1 MRALVVTST
10 LLFALLATDA
20 RAAEPVVS
28 VKTTVNA
35 DVVRAGDTFQID
47 VVVTV
52 RTNAALDELAL
63 PDLSQFTVL
72 RDARADRSS
81 VKLVAG
87 QRAVTQETTY
97 TFLVSTSTPGTK
109 QIGPAVA
116 RLGNLRA
123 RSEPITITVLKDEK
137 RGKRPRKK
145 GEPYVLELTFD
156 KESVYVGEQSTL
168 SARVF
173 ATGPAELRPISM
185 PKLPQFWVEGIDQG
199 GGRPT
204 ERTVDGTHYYVY
216 PLHTAALFPLAP
228 GEHTVEPLDVSVTVG
243 GGMWSRGKVFTVTSD
258 PVTLRVKPLPDG
270 APVDFSSGNV
280 GRFSMKMR
288 ADPLRTSLG
297 RPVTVEIV
305 VSGTGN
311 NGTVVV
317 PALPDRIEGARVF
330 PPTFDEAKSI
340 VDGRVA
346 MTKSVRALV
355 QPTRAGRLT
364 IPGTRFV
371 FFDPETER
379 YEVREATPITI
390 VVDEADAEAE
400 REASG
405 GRARIA
411 KGARPIATHIDASS
425 PFAPYRSAAFF
436 PLVGA
441 LSLVGGLAALLGA
454 WRVRRRASGAFA
466 LSAARRRRRDD
477 MHRARDER
485 DLARAR
491 VLVEDALAARAG
503 DDVRALSVDRLKETL
518 AARGVDEAAAAR
530 ATRFFLDVETVLYA
544 PAAGVDRRALFDE
557 ALAILALLEGES

>member
-1 MRALVVTST
+1 MRPFSVASIV
-10 LLFALLATDA
+10 LLTFLARDA
-20 RAAEPVVS
+20 GAAEPVVS

-52 RTNAALDELAL
+52 RTNAALDELTL
-63 PDLSQFTVL
+63 PDLSSFTVL
-72 RDARADRSS
+72 RDARAERSS

-87 QRAVTQETTY
+87 QRAITQETTH
-97 TFLVSTSTPGTK
+97 TFLVSSSTPGVK

-116 RLGNLRA
+116 RLGNIRA
-123 RSEPITITVLKDEK
+123 RSEPIAITILKDER
-137 RGKRPRKK
+137 RGKRPKKK

-156 KESVYVGEQSTL
+156 EEAVYVGEQATL

-173 ATGPAELRPISM
+173 ATGPAELRPVSM

-216 PLHTAALFPLAP
+216 PLHTAALFPLSP

-243 GGMWSRGKVFTVTSD
+243 GGMWSRGKTFTVTSD

-330 PPTFDEAKSI
+330 PPTFDESKSI
-340 VDGRVA
+340 VDRRVT

-379 YEVREATPITI
+379 YEVKEATPITI
-390 VVDEADAEAE
+390 VVDEAEDDAQID
-400 REASG
+400 ASG

-411 KGARPIATHIDASS
+411 KGARPIATRIASAR
-425 PFAPYRSAAFF
+425 PYAPYREGTFF
-436 PLVGA
+436 PMVGA
-441 LSLVGGLAALLGA
+441 LALAGGLAALLGA

-466 LSAARRRRRDD
+466 AEAARRKRRAD

-491 VLVEDALAARAG
+491 LLVEDAIAARAG
-503 DDVRALSVDRLKETL
+503 DDVRALSVDRLPEAL
-518 AARGVDEAAAAR
+518 SARGVDAAVGERVA
-530 ATRFFLDVETVLYA
+530 RFFRDVETVLYA

-557 ALAILALLEGES
+557 ALAILALLEGAP